1 MEFFMWILWIRVN
14 GEAPA
19 FVVRPAGSLFG
30 KECG

>member
-1 MEFFMWILWIRVN
+1 MDFFYAYP
-14 GEAPA
+14 GSGKDPS